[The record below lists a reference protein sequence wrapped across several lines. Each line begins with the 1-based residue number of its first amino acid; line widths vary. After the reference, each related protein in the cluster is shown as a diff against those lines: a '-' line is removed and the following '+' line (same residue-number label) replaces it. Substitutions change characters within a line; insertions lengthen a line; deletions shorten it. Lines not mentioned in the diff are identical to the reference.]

1 MAYHACSSI
10 HPIVVRPNSD
20 HSLPTK
26 TFGRHSQFIERLPAY
41 TSVQSGCSSAST
53 APSSFSSFF
62 SNTFSY
68 KWSASHCAFA
78 SWALTKVGRPSVE
91 TVLKEINPR
100 CSISFHFLDL
110 KPAWPVQKRHS
121 SAVVLTQWP
130 HWVCSTTTYHRN
142 VTILACKMVPGTV
155 LVLRSCKV
163 FIQSSAAGCSVT
175 ITFKSP

>member
-1 MAYHACSSI
+1 MHALPSTPLSYVQTVITHYQPKLSEGTVNSLKDFLHIHQSSLVVLLLPQHHPPSPPSFQI
-10 HPIVVRPNSD
+10 HFLINGP
-20 HSLPTK
+20 H
-26 TFGRHSQFIERLPAY
+26 
-41 TSVQSGCSSAST
+41 
-53 APSSFSSFF
+53 
-62 SNTFSY
+62 NT
-68 KWSASHCAFA
+68 AFA